1 MGCTGSKFQ
10 GDGQRLGSID
20 SSRGNTN
27 APVTRPPPS
36 RAPMA
41 TSTTG
46 GSRTAAPATSGDQ
59 DRRAAAA
66 AAAERRLQDNS
77 RRGTANTNPNQGS
90 LARELDKQKKGQYK
104 PEDQLP
110 ERVVWD

>member
-1 MGCTGSKFQ
+1 MGCTSSKFE
-10 GDGQRLGSID
+10 GEGQRLGSID
-20 SSRGNTN
+20 SSRGQNQV
-27 APVTRPPPS
+27 PVTRPPAS

-41 TSTTG
+41 AGTRGSTQP
-46 GSRTAAPATSGDQ
+46 TASGDQ
-59 DRRAAAA
+59 AKRSAAA
-66 AAAERRLQDNS
+66 AAAERRAQDNT
-77 RRGTANTNPNQGS
+77 RRGTATSNPNQGS